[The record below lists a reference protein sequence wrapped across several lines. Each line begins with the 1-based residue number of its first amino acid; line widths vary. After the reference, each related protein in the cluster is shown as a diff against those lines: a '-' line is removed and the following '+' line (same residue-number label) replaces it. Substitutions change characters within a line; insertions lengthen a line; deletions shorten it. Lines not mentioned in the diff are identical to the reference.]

1 MKKVTIKDIAK
12 IAGVNN
18 STVSR
23 ALAGHPHI
31 SEEKKQAIRKIAE
44 ELKYFPNDLAK
55 GLRIKVT
62 HSIGLIIPDIQNPF
76 YPAVTR
82 GIEDRLNSEDYN
94 VLLGNS
100 DYDPKKE
107 KKYLNLLLS
116 KQVDGFIIFP
126 STIKT
131 EVYDILKQRHIPF
144 VFVDYTP
151 KNYNANYVYTDHEI
165 GSYIAVK
172 HLIENNHTQIILY
185 VEQGKEISSVQQME
199 IGYRRAMN
207 EEGIKIQPWFIFSGS
222 LQERNALEEKT
233 FNLLKNRANFPY
245 TAILCASDVI
255 ARSIYEVAPRL
266 NLRIPGDISIIGY
279 DNTFICTS
287 LTPQLTSVNQPGY
300 ELGSQAAELLLK
312 HLKKDTECEYQT
324 IRFSPRLIKRQSVAK
339 LKPA

>member
-31 SEEKKQAIRKIAE
+31 SEEKRQTIRKIAE

-55 GLRIKVT
+55 GLRIKET

-82 GIEDRLNSEDYN
+82 GIEDHLNSEDYN

-100 DYDPKKE
+100 DYNPQKE
-107 KKYLNLLLS
+107 KKYLHLLLS

-126 STIKT
+126 STIET
-131 EVYDILKQRHIPF
+131 EEYNILKQRHIPF
-144 VFVDYTP
+144 VFVDYAP
-151 KNYNANYVYTDHEI
+151 RNYEANYVYTDHEI
-165 GSYIAVK
+165 GAYLAVR
-172 HLIENNHTQIILY
+172 HFIENNHTQIILY
-185 VEQGKEISSVQQME
+185 IEQGNEISSVQHME
-199 IGYRRAMN
+199 IGYRRAMH
-207 EEGIKIQPWFIFSGS
+207 EGGIKIQPWFIFSGS

-233 FNLLKNRANFPY
+233 LNLLKNRVNNPF

-255 ARSIYEVAPRL
+255 ARSIYEVATCIKL
-266 NLRIPGDISIIGY
+266 KIPEDVSVIGY

-287 LTPQLTSVNQPGY
+287 LTPQLTSVSQPGY
-300 ELGSQAAELLLK
+300 ELGNQAAELLLK
-312 HLKKDTECEYQT
+312 HLKKGTDCEYQT
-324 IRFSPRLIKRQSVAK
+324 IRFSPRLIRRQSVARI
-339 LKPA
+339 KPA